1 MRERESLPQ
10 PNILLLENV
19 PELIGKDNVKEF
31 NKWCDKLES
40 LGYKNYF
47 RILNAKHYG
56 IPQNR
61 RRVFMISILG
71 DYSYEFEPPFKLE
84 LKLKDFLEKEVDE
97 KYYLSDKMIVDIQN
111 WKAYEKPLE
120 TIDKDISKT
129 LTTRTGAYAAG
140 MQLIAIKNATKKGYL
155 EATDGDGIDISGR
168 MEYHRGT
175 VQKET
180 IQTLTTSDDRGVV
193 VKTMAQTLCDN
204 LIKNNEVEE
213 GDVIKHSYT
222 QKILDGE
229 KRSVE
234 KNDGTMITLTTR
246 VDTLGVVVPYG
257 SYYTWKDNQGN
268 INTQCNRAANE
279 NGSALTVA
287 CAETG
292 KVLTNLRIRKLTA
305 KEAFRLMAVQDK
317 VFERVAKNQSNASL
331 YHLAGD
337 SICVNCIIALMSP
350 FFNKNAKTE
359 IEKYIGG
366 IIYEN

>member
-1 MRERESLPQ
+1 
-10 PNILLLENV
+10 
-19 PELIGKDNVKEF
+19 
-31 NKWCDKLES
+31 
-40 LGYKNYF
+40 
-47 RILNAKHYG
+47 
-56 IPQNR
+56 
-61 RRVFMISILG
+61 MISILG

-193 VKTMAQTLCDN
+193 V
-204 LIKNNEVEE
+204 
-213 GDVIKHSYT
+213 
-222 QKILDGE
+222 
-229 KRSVE
+229 
-234 KNDGTMITLTTR
+234 
-246 VDTLGVVVPYG
+246 PYG

-292 KVLTNLRIRKLTA
+292 KVLTNLRIRKLTP

-366 IIYEN
+366 IINEN